1 MTGIHAHFMIQ
12 MLMYCWNLRKLC
24 KLLDD
29 RRAASHV
36 CQRFTGLC
44 VPQNLSEDLSDHED
58 DEAESEQEWESEQD
72 EEDEGDDEAESEQEW
87 GSK

>member
-1 MTGIHAHFMIQ
+1 MIQ

-36 CQRFTGLC
+36 CQRFTDLHL
-44 VPQNLSEDLSDHED
+44 PQNLSDSEDLSDHELD
-58 DEAESEQEWESEQD
+58 
-72 EEDEGDDEAESEQEW
+72 DEGDDEAESEQECLERE
-87 GSK
+87 STESEDSEVIST